1 MSFLGATGGTGASG
15 HIPSTPP
22 TSITWS
28 QVGGINNG
36 SAPSF
41 YISAV
46 SGAVFAPKQK
56 DAAYSVKIYKTSD
69 NSLVSGPTLINIPSV
84 VGSSLVAGTSY
95 YAKIAIKDA
104 GINETYTESSATTS
118 LTAITKPA
126 NMGAITA
133 SNGVTVL
140 NTSWTAVNAG
150 GDSSVT
156 YSMILY
162 QSANSGSNYTQL
174 ATATTTSTSYAWTG
188 LTGGSTYYYYV
199 NITPSNT
206 NGSSTAAAS
215 SGVNVTAPA
224 PPPPPFFAPP
234 PPFFGPP
241 FFGCI
246 EANTPIMVWVDGK
259 TLQKK
264 VKDIEVGD
272 KVVSYTFTELP
283 ENDFEYSLNSWNS
296 QSMTPLE
303 VKEATVVRNQ
313 KLITQS
319 TVFFNEDESNRMSL
333 EHLVFTKRNGLYSI
347 VLAGLIE
354 IGDTILKIDQETLTI
369 YEEVISSIEHVNEQT
384 EIYKLDVTPYDI
396 FFGGNMLTHNK
407 GPVFY

>member
-1 MSFLGATGGTGASG
+1 L
-15 HIPSTPP
+15 P
-22 TSITWS
+22 
-28 QVGGINNG
+28 
-36 SAPSF
+36 
-41 YISAV
+41 
-46 SGAVFAPKQK
+46 
-56 DAAYSVKIYKTSD
+56 
-69 NSLVSGPTLINIPSV
+69 
-84 VGSSLVAGTSY
+84 
-95 YAKIAIKDA
+95 
-104 GINETYTESSATTS
+104 
-118 LTAITKPA
+118 
-126 NMGAITA
+126 
-133 SNGVTVL
+133 
-140 NTSWTAVNAG
+140 
-150 GDSSVT
+150 
-156 YSMILY
+156 
-162 QSANSGSNYTQL
+162 
-174 ATATTTSTSYAWTG
+174 
-188 LTGGSTYYYYV
+188 GGSTYRYYATV
-199 NITPSNT
+199 VPSNT
-206 NGSSTAAAS
+206 MGAST
-215 SGVNVTAPA
+215 GVTTNVVTVTEAPPP
-224 PPPPPFFAPP
+224 PPPPPFFPP
-234 PPFFGPP
+234 SFGPYFPPFFGPP

-272 KVVSYTFTELP
+272 KVVSYTFSELP